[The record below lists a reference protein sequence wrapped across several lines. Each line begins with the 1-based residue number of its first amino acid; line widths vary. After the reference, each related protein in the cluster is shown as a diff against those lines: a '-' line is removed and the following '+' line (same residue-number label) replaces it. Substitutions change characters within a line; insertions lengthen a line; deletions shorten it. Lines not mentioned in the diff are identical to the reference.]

1 MERDYCCVSIP
12 LELSAFRKVQKNVHS
27 VYDEI
32 ECDLSPSF
40 KVCKSEKG
48 AIEAIEYACAD
59 NVTKKIF
66 YNGSTVIKTE
76 YYKFG
81 ELYLIEEFKDEK
93 IAKKLKYNASK
104 LASETSYR
112 YDNRG
117 KLTKIIK
124 QIGNEE
130 FYINFGY
137 DDIGRINSKKIYYNS
152 QLVYDQ
158 FYKFDIL
165 DRISEYKDLNQH
177 IKIHKM
183 DRNNKL
189 VSYTIIDKNEN
200 TIQITNYFNA
210 SYYNF
215 TEIELNGHKTT
226 LKDVSYVDNVMLKK
240 PRADEDDIDLIISG
254 LRERNTTLS
263 PTTRNQLEAA
273 FQRSTH
279 CTIDSSIKGKALP
292 ISQRKRNLF
301 FMISKS

>member
-12 LELSAFRKVQKNVHS
+12 LELSAFRKVQKTVCSEPNEVPS
-27 VYDEI
+27 N
-32 ECDLSPSF
+32 LSPEF

-76 YYKFG
+76 YYKYG

-93 IAKKLKYNASK
+93 LSKKTKYESSI

-124 QIGNEE
+124 QIKDDE
-130 FYINFGY
+130 FYVNFGY

-152 QLVYDQ
+152 QLVFDQ

-200 TIQITNYFNA
+200 TIQITNFFNA
-210 SYYNF
+210 TYYNF

-226 LKDVSYVDNVMLKK
+226 VKDDSYIDNIMLKN
-240 PRADEDDIDLIISG
+240 PRTDEDDIDLIISS
-254 LRERNTTLS
+254 LIKKTKQPNFTSRTKI
-263 PTTRNQLEAA
+263 EAA
-273 FQRSTH
+273 FNRSSS
-279 CTIDSSIKGKALP
+279 CIIDANINRKTLP

-301 FMISKS
+301 SFIVQT